1 MAWNWFD
8 RKRQD
13 PSEWTGFLERG
24 VKIEGKIE
32 TAGTFRIDSAM
43 KGTLVSDDSLIL
55 GENANV
61 EGEIIGNRVVIAG
74 RFDGSIRAKG
84 RVEIQP
90 SAVVTGEI
98 HSPCVVI
105 EPGAIFDGH
114 CHMPAPAEP
123 AKPVTIPIR
132 SAVGQSQR

>member
-61 EGEIIGNRVVIAG
+61 EGEIVGNRVVIAG
-74 RFDGSIRAKG
+74 RFDGSIRARG

-132 SAVGQSQR
+132 SAAGQSSR

>member
-43 KGTLVSDDSLIL
+43 KGTLVSEDSLIL
-55 GENANV
+55 GENAKV

-123 AKPVTIPIR
+123 AKPLTIPIR
-132 SAVGQSQR
+132 SAAGQASR

>member
-74 RFDGSIRAKG
+74 RFDGSIRAKA

>member
-43 KGTLVSDDSLIL
+43 KGTLVSEDSLIL

-123 AKPVTIPIR
+123 AKPLTIPIR
-132 SAVGQSQR
+132 SAAGQASR

>member
-132 SAVGQSQR
+132 SAAGQSQR